1 MPKTKIGTAEAIMMI
16 LTTVVVHSMLSLP
29 KTILTSQKSA
39 SLLNVIYISTIAIIL
54 SYLVF
59 KLFKKFPGL
68 DIIDI
73 AELLGGKLFKNIIGT
88 VFILFFIIS
97 SSILLRNFCESL
109 KIVYYPMTDII
120 FIIGLFIV
128 SVCIANSLDFNA
140 SLKTNLIVLPIVL
153 FSIIFLFLAN
163 MRNFSPEKIF
173 PVLGDGIYN
182 TFFTGLINLSAFGG
196 FSFLYFI
203 PPLLKEP
210 KHLKKISFISIGLT
224 AIYLFLTVATLL
236 FMFSFFLDINEI
248 MPLYNAARYIQ
259 IGSFF
264 QRLESLFLLIWI
276 LAFACYL
283 SIATKFAMSIFKKLT
298 NITTKKPLNNI
309 CGLLIF
315 AIALLPPNY
324 AISQKFESKIYPYL
338 VVGIVFVLGI
348 GILILA
354 NLFKRRRKNNLE
366 GV

>member
-1 MPKTKIGTAEAIMMI
+1 MPKTKIGTTEAIMMI
-16 LTTVVVHSMLSLP
+16 LTTVVIHSILSLP

-39 SLLNVIYISTIAIIL
+39 SILNVIYVSIIAIIVACL
-54 SYLVF
+54 IF

-73 AELLGGKLFKNIIGT
+73 SEQLGGKFFKNIIGI
-88 VFILFFIIS
+88 VFMSFFIVS
-97 SSILLRNFCESL
+97 SSILLRNFCESI

-120 FIIGLFIV
+120 FIIGIFVV
-128 SVCIANSLDFNA
+128 SVCIANSLDFSA
-140 SLKTNLIVLPIVL
+140 SLKTNLIVLPIV
-153 FSIIFLFLAN
+153 FASIMFLFFAN
-163 MRNFSPEKIF
+163 MKNFSTEKIF
-173 PVLGDGIYN
+173 PVLGDGVYN
-182 TFFTGLINLSAFGG
+182 TFVTGLINLSAFSGI
-196 FSFLYFI
+196 SFLYFL

-210 KHLKKISFISIGLT
+210 KHFKNISLTSVGLT
-224 AIYLFLTVATLL
+224 AIYLLLTVATLL

-248 MPLYNAARYIQ
+248 MPLYNAARYIE
-259 IGSFF
+259 IGSFL

-283 SIATKFAMSIFKKLT
+283 SIATKFAMGIFKKLT

-315 AIALLPPNY
+315 AIALLPSNY
-324 AISQKFESKIYPYL
+324 AVSQQFESKIYPYL
-338 VVGIVFVLGI
+338 VIGVVFVLGI

-354 NLFKRRRKNNLE
+354 NLFKRKHKNNLA
-366 GV
+366 